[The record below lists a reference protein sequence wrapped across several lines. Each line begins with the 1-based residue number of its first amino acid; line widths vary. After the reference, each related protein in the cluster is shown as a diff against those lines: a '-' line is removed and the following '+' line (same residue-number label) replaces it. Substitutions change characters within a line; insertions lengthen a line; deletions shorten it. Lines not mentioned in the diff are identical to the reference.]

1 MIKENI
7 RELSKQEKEILLEKI
22 RLNIFTGED
31 LKIIIEC
38 IDYNLNYECIL
49 LLLELEEYILKI
61 QILCDLKHELKL
73 EEVKNIL
80 NKISC
85 KDIKGAFDLYMF
97 HKEKYILENALSQ

>member
-31 LKIIIEC
+31 LKIIIER

-85 KDIKGAFDLYMF
+85 KDIKGAIDLYMF
-97 HKEKYILENALSQ
+97 HKEKYILEKALSQ

>member
-1 MIKENI
+1 MIEENI

-61 QILCDLKHELKL
+61 QILCGLKHELKL

>member
-1 MIKENI
+1 MIEENI

-97 HKEKYILENALSQ
+97 HKEKYILEKALSQ

>member
-1 MIKENI
+1 MIKGNI
-7 RELSKQEKEILLEKI
+7 RKLSKQEKEILLEKI
-22 RLNIFTGED
+22 RLNEITDKD

-49 LLLELEEYILKI
+49 LLLELEDYILKI

-97 HKEKYILENALSQ
+97 HKGKYILEKALSQ

>member
-1 MIKENI
+1 M
-7 RELSKQEKEILLEKI
+7 
-22 RLNIFTGED
+22 
-31 LKIIIEC
+31 
-38 IDYNLNYECIL
+38 
-49 LLLELEEYILKI
+49 
-61 QILCDLKHELKL
+61 ILCDLKHELKL

>member
-97 HKEKYILENALSQ
+97 HKEKYILEKALSQ

>member
-1 MIKENI
+1 MIEENI

>member
-85 KDIKGAFDLYMF
+85 KDIKSAFDLYMF